1 MVRSETMAMTE
12 ACVLHAERDL
22 RVEPVALAEPGA
34 GEVLVDIGAGG
45 ICGSDLHY
53 YLDGGFGTVRVRQPI
68 ILGHEVAGTVAAL
81 GAGVSGLRPGDRVAV
96 NPSNPCGECEYCQRA
111 EPQHCLEMRF
121 WGSAMRMPHVQ
132 GGFRRRLV
140 AQARQCVPVGDLVS
154 IGEAA
159 MTEPLSVA
167 LHAVAQAGDVCGK
180 RVLVTGFGPIGGVV
194 LLALRHAGAGD
205 VTVTDLVDEPLA
217 LARRIGATAA
227 VNVATD
233 RDGLAAEEKD
243 KGCFD
248 VALECSG
255 NPRAL
260 AQAIA
265 CVRPRGTIVQ
275 VGVGGAFDVPMNVV
289 VAKELR
295 LVGTFRFHPEFEVA
309 AGLIATRAIDVRPLI
324 TATRPM
330 AEAVAA
336 FDLAADRRAAMK
348 VQLSF

>member
-1 MVRSETMAMTE
+1 MTMTE
-12 ACVLHAERDL
+12 ACVLHGQRDL
-22 RVEPVALAEPGA
+22 RVEAVECGTPGP
-34 GEVLVDIGAGG
+34 GEVLLDIGAGG

-53 YLDGGFGTVRVRQPI
+53 FLDGGFGTVRVRQPI

-81 GAGVSGLRPGDRVAV
+81 GPGVTGLSVGDRVAV
-96 NPSNPCGECEYCQRA
+96 NPSNPCGACEYCARD

-140 AQARQCVPVGDLVS
+140 AAARQCVTVGDTVS

-159 MTEPLSVA
+159 MSEPLAVA
-167 LHAVAQAGDVCGK
+167 LHAVEQAGDVRGR

-194 LLALRHAGAGD
+194 LLALRHAGAGQ
-205 VTVTDLVDEPLA
+205 VTVTDIVDEPLA
-217 LARRIGATAA
+217 IARALGAAAA
-227 VNVATD
+227 VNVAAD
-233 RDGLAAEEKD
+233 PAALAAEERD
-243 KGCFD
+243 KGRFD
-248 VALECSG
+248 MAFECSG

-275 VGVGGAFDVPMNVV
+275 VGVGGAFDVPMNLV

-309 AGLIATRAIDVRPLI
+309 AGLIARRAIDVRPLI
-324 TATRPM
+324 TATRPL
-330 AEAVAA
+330 AEAEAA
-336 FDLAADRRAAMK
+336 FALAADRRAAMK

>member
-1 MVRSETMAMTE
+1 MTTTE
-12 ACVLHAERDL
+12 ACVLHGQRDL
-22 RVEPVALAEPGA
+22 RVEAVELGTPGP
-34 GEVLVDIGAGG
+34 GEVLLDIGAGG

-53 YLDGGFGTVRVRQPI
+53 FLDGGFGTVRVRQPI

-81 GAGVSGLRPGDRVAV
+81 GAGVTGLREGDRVAV
-96 NPSNPCGECEYCQRA
+96 NPSNPCGACEYCARD

-140 AQARQCVPVGDLVS
+140 AAALQCVKVGDAVS

-159 MTEPLSVA
+159 MSEPLAVA
-167 LHAVAQAGDVCGK
+167 LHAVAQAGDVRGR

-194 LLALRHAGAGD
+194 LLALRHAGAGE
-205 VTVTDLVDEPLA
+205 VTVTDLVEEPLA
-217 LARRIGATAA
+217 LARRLGAAA
-227 VNVATD
+227 ALNVAAD
-233 RDGLAAEEKD
+233 RDALAAEERD
-243 KGCFD
+243 KGRFD
-248 VALECSG
+248 LAFECSG

-275 VGVGGAFDVPMNVV
+275 VGVGGAFDVPMNTV

-295 LVGTFRFHPEFEVA
+295 LVGTFRFHPEFEA
-309 AGLIATRAIDVRPLI
+309 AARLIATRAIDVRPLI
-324 TATRPM
+324 TATRPL
-330 AEAVAA
+330 AEAEAA
-336 FDLAADRRAAMK
+336 FTLAADRRAAMK

>member
-1 MVRSETMAMTE
+1 MTTTE
-12 ACVLHAERDL
+12 ACVLHAQGDL
-22 RVEPVALAEPGA
+22 RVEAVEVGTPGP

-53 YLDGGFGTVRVRQPI
+53 FLDGGFGTVRVRQPI

-81 GAGVSGLRPGDRVAV
+81 GAGVTDLREGDRVAV
-96 NPSNPCGECEYCQRA
+96 NPSNPCGACEYCARQ

-140 AQARQCVPVGDLVS
+140 AAARQCVKVGDTVS

-159 MTEPLSVA
+159 MSEPLAVA
-167 LHAVAQAGDVCGK
+167 LHAVAQAGDIAGK
-180 RVLVTGFGPIGGVV
+180 RVLITGFGPIGGVV
-194 LLALRHAGAGD
+194 LLAARHAGAGD
-205 VTVTDLVDEPLA
+205 ITVTDIVDEPLA
-217 LARRIGATAA
+217 FARRLGAAAA
-227 VNVATD
+227 VNVVAD
-233 RDGLAAEEKD
+233 SDALAAEERD
-243 KGCFD
+243 KGRFD
-248 VALECSG
+248 LAFECSG

-275 VGVGGAFDVPMNVV
+275 VGVGGAFDVPMNAV

-295 LVGTFRFHPEFEVA
+295 VVGTFRFHPEFAHA
-309 AGLIATRAIDVRPLI
+309 AALIASREIDVRPLI
-324 TATRPM
+324 TATRPL
-330 AEAVAA
+330 AEAEAA
-336 FDLAADRRAAMK
+336 FALAADRRAAMK
-348 VQLSF
+348 VQLSFA

>member
-1 MVRSETMAMTE
+1 MTTTE
-12 ACVLHAERDL
+12 ACVIHARRDL
-22 RVEPVALAEPGA
+22 RVEEVALGTPGP
-34 GEVLVDIGAGG
+34 GEVLLDIGAGG

-53 YLDGGFGTVRVRQPI
+53 YLDGGFGTVRVQEPMV
-68 ILGHEVAGTVAAL
+68 LGHEVAGTVAAL
-81 GAGVSGLRPGDRVAV
+81 GSGVTGLKEGDRVAV
-96 NPSNPCGECEYCQRA
+96 NPSNPCGACEYCARG

-140 AQARQCVPVGDLVS
+140 AAARQCVKVGDTVS

-159 MTEPLSVA
+159 MSEPLSVA
-167 LHAVAQAGDVCGK
+167 LHAVGQAGDVSGK

-194 LLALRHAGAGD
+194 LLALRHAGAAE
-205 VTVTDLVDEPLA
+205 VVVTDLVDEPLA
-217 LARRIGATAA
+217 LARKIGAGGA

-233 RDGLAAEEKD
+233 KAALVEEERD
-243 KGCFD
+243 KGRFD
-248 VALECSG
+248 LAFECSG

-275 VGVGGAFDVPMNVV
+275 VGIGGAFDVPMNSV

-309 AGLIATRAIDVRPLI
+309 AGLIARREIDVRPLI
-324 TATRPM
+324 TATRPL
-330 AEAVAA
+330 AEAEAA
-336 FDLAADRRAAMK
+336 FNLAADRRAAMK
-348 VQLSF
+348 VQLSFA

>member
-1 MVRSETMAMTE
+1 MATTE
-12 ACVLHAERDL
+12 ACVIHAQRDL
-22 RVEPVALAEPGA
+22 RVEEVELGTPGA
-34 GEVLVDIGAGG
+34 GEVLLDIGAGG

-53 YLDGGFGTVRVRQPI
+53 YLDGGFGTVRVRQPM
-68 ILGHEVAGTVAAL
+68 ILGHEVAGTVASL
-81 GAGVSGLRPGDRVAV
+81 GAGVQGLKEGDRVAV
-96 NPSNPCGECEYCQRA
+96 NPSNPCGACEYCARN

-140 AQARQCVPVGDLVS
+140 AAARQCVKVGDTVS

-159 MTEPLSVA
+159 MSEPLSVA
-167 LHAVAQAGDVCGK
+167 LHAVGQAGDVRGK

-194 LLALRHAGAGD
+194 LLALRHAGAAE
-205 VTVTDLVDEPLA
+205 VVVTDLVDEPLA
-217 LARRIGATAA
+217 LARRIGATA

-233 RDGLAAEEKD
+233 KDTLAAEERD
-243 KGCFD
+243 KGRFD
-248 VALECSG
+248 LAFECSG

-275 VGVGGAFDVPMNVV
+275 VGIGGAFDVPMNTV

-295 LVGTFRFHPEFEVA
+295 LVGSFRFHPEFEIA
-309 AGLIATRAIDVRPLI
+309 AGLIARREVDVRPLI
-324 TATRPM
+324 TATRPLAD
-330 AEAVAA
+330 AEAA
-336 FDLAADRRAAMK
+336 FNLAADRRAAMK
-348 VQLSF
+348 VQLSFA

>member
-1 MVRSETMAMTE
+1 MMTTD
-12 ACVLHAERDL
+12 ACVLHGQRDL
-22 RVEPVALAEPGA
+22 RVERVEVAAPGP
-34 GEVLVDIGAGG
+34 GEVLLEIGAGG

-53 YLDGGFGTVRVRQPI
+53 FLDGGFGTVRVRQPI

-81 GAGVSGLRPGDRVAV
+81 GTGVTGLREGDRVAV
-96 NPSNPCGECEYCQRA
+96 NPSNPCGACEYCARA

-140 AQARQCVPVGDLVS
+140 AAARQCVKVGDAVS

-159 MTEPLSVA
+159 MSEPLAVA
-167 LHAVAQAGDVCGK
+167 LHAVAQAGDVRGR

-194 LLALRHAGAGD
+194 LLALRHAGAGE
-205 VTVTDLVDEPLA
+205 VTVTDLVEEPLA
-217 LARRIGATAA
+217 LARRIGAAA
-227 VNVATD
+227 ALNVAAD
-233 RDGLAAEEKD
+233 RDALAAEERD
-243 KGCFD
+243 KGRFD
-248 VALECSG
+248 IAFECSG

-275 VGVGGAFDVPMNVV
+275 VGVGGAFDVPMNTV

-309 AGLIATRAIDVRPLI
+309 AQLIATRAIDVRPLI
-324 TATRPM
+324 TATRPL
-330 AEAVAA
+330 AEAEAA
-336 FDLAADRRAAMK
+336 FTLAADRRAAMK

>member
-1 MVRSETMAMTE
+1 MTTTE
-12 ACVLHAERDL
+12 ACVLHGQRDL
-22 RVEPVALAEPGA
+22 RVERVEVGAPGP
-34 GEVLVDIGAGG
+34 GEVLLDIGAGG

-53 YLDGGFGTVRVRQPI
+53 FLDGGFGTVRVRQPI

-81 GAGVSGLRPGDRVAV
+81 GAGVTALREGDRVAV
-96 NPSNPCGECEYCQRA
+96 NPSNPCGACEYCTRN

-140 AQARQCVPVGDLVS
+140 AAARQCVTVGDTVS
-154 IGEAA
+154 VGEAA
-159 MTEPLSVA
+159 MSEPLAVA
-167 LHAVAQAGDVCGK
+167 LHAVAQAGDVRGW

-194 LLALRHAGAGD
+194 LLALRHAGAGE

-217 LARRIGATAA
+217 LARRLGAAA
-227 VNVATD
+227 ALNVATD
-233 RDGLAAEEKD
+233 RDALAAEERD
-243 KGCFD
+243 KGRFD
-248 VALECSG
+248 IAFECSG

-265 CVRPRGTIVQ
+265 CVWPRGTIVQ
-275 VGVGGAFDVPMNVV
+275 VGVGGSFDVPMNTV

-295 LVGTFRFHPEFEVA
+295 LVGTFRFHPEFAQA
-309 AGLIATRAIDVRPLI
+309 ARLIATRAIDVRPLI
-324 TATRPM
+324 TATRPL
-330 AEAVAA
+330 AEAEAA
-336 FDLAADRRAAMK
+336 FALAADRRAAMK

>member
-1 MVRSETMAMTE
+1 MTTTE
-12 ACVLHAERDL
+12 ACVLHGQRDL
-22 RVEPVALAEPGA
+22 RVERVEVGAPGP
-34 GEVLVDIGAGG
+34 GEVLLDIGAGG

-53 YLDGGFGTVRVRQPI
+53 FLDGGFGTVRVRQPI

-81 GAGVSGLRPGDRVAV
+81 GAGVAGLREGDRVAV
-96 NPSNPCGECEYCQRA
+96 NPSNPCGTCEYCTRN

-140 AQARQCVPVGDLVS
+140 AAARQCVKVGDAVS

-159 MTEPLSVA
+159 MSEPLAVA
-167 LHAVAQAGDVCGK
+167 LHAVAQAGDVRGR

-194 LLALRHAGAGD
+194 LLALRHAAAEE
-205 VTVTDLVDEPLA
+205 VTVTDLVEEPLV
-217 LARRIGATAA
+217 LARRIGAAA
-227 VNVATD
+227 ALNVAAD
-233 RDGLAAEEKD
+233 RDALVAEERD
-243 KGCFD
+243 KGRFD
-248 VALECSG
+248 IAFECSG

-275 VGVGGAFDVPMNVV
+275 VGVGGAFDVPMNTV

-309 AGLIATRAIDVRPLI
+309 AQLIATRAIDVRPLI
-324 TATRPM
+324 TATRPL
-330 AEAVAA
+330 AEAESA
-336 FDLAADRRAAMK
+336 FTLAADRRAAMK